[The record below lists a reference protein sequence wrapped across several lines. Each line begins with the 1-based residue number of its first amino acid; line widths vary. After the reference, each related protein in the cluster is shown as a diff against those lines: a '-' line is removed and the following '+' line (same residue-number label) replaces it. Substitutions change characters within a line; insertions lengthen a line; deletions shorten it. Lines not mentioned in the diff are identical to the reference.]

1 MATRFWRTAFTL
13 LFSAACTFPLAA
25 QQDLELPKLEKA
37 PSPDEG
43 PRLDI
48 GSPAPALAISDW
60 VKGEKVDGF
69 KPGQVYVV
77 EFWATWCGPC
87 LATMPHLAELQTKY
101 GDKAQMIGVSTEET
115 SKVADFLK
123 DEQKE
128 GVTWDATITYR
139 LAMDVDGK
147 TNEAYMSAAGE
158 RGIPTAFIVGREGVV
173 EWIGHPARMDEPLAK
188 VVDGTWDRTVARKER
203 EEARQQMLA
212 MMKAQR
218 EIRQALASDNIDAAI
233 KAVDDLM
240 ASQPKALQVG
250 LVKLQLLGNRENM
263 DEANQYAD
271 MLATKTFRD
280 SPQLLNDLSW
290 GIAAEQTYPGTLDTA
305 LKAAKRAVEL
315 TMEKDGAVMDT
326 LARVYFEQGNLDEA
340 IAWSKKAV
348 AAAEHPE
355 IVEALKRYEAAK
367 AEMK

>member
-1 MATRFWRTAFTL
+1 MVTRIGQAAATF
-13 LFSAACTFPLAA
+13 LFLAACTTPLAA

-37 PSPDEG
+37 AAPDEG

-48 GSPAPALAISDW
+48 GSPAPALAISEW
-60 VKGEKVDGF
+60 VKGEKVEGF

-87 LATMPHLAELQTKY
+87 LASMPHLAELQTKY
-101 GDKAQMIGVSTEET
+101 GDKAQMIGVSTEES
-115 SKVADFLK
+115 SKVTDFLK
-123 DEQKE
+123 EEQKE
-128 GVTWDATITYR
+128 GSTWDETITYR
-139 LAMDVDGK
+139 LGMDVEGK
-147 TNEAYMSAAGE
+147 TNEAYMSASGE
-158 RGIPTAFIVGREGVV
+158 RGIPTAFIVGREGTI
-173 EWIGHPARMDEPLAK
+173 EWIGHPMQMDEPLAK
-188 VVDGTWDRTVARKER
+188 VVEGKWDRTIAKKER
-203 EEARQQMLA
+203 EDARKQQLA

-218 EIRQALASDNIDAAI
+218 EIRQALASGDLETAI
-233 KAVDDLM
+233 KVVDEVM
-240 ASQPKALQVG
+240 ASQPKAVRLG
-250 LVKLQLLGNRENM
+250 LVKLQLLGNRENK
-263 DEANQYAD
+263 DEANRYAET
-271 MLATKTFRD
+271 LATKHFQD

-290 GIAAEQTYPGTLDTA
+290 GIAADQIYPGTLDTA

-326 LARVYFEQGNLDEA
+326 LARVYFEQGKLDDA